1 VAFFARHAPGIT
13 PSELRRMTPAESRL
27 VQREVLNDL
36 KADAAERLAIA
47 KAIVQSN
54 GARFV

>member
-13 PSELRRMTPAESRL
+13 PSELRRMTPAESR
-27 VQREVLNDL
+27 
-36 KADAAERLAIA
+36 AIA